1 MTIHITPESEFS
13 YVSFE
18 TNASAASYREIISK
32 VLKIFNPGKFT
43 ITLFANQS
51 SPARE
56 APKDL
61 HFISNLGDWNRR
73 EMQMCQFKN
82 YDLTYLFFSKFPSWG
97 CPAPVRLFE
106 NNSVNRN
113 RYKKVF
119 NTPFWPKTTKH
130 ANAHGKTSLIFI
142 LVYVYDDFGN
152 SALIMF
158 CWWRT
163 KISWD
168 MLRKTGG

>member
-1 MTIHITPESEFS
+1 MKSGIDKIIPNMIIDDYLFEICGYSMNGIAKNGSYMTIHITPESEFS

-18 TNASAASYREIISK
+18 TNATAASYREIISK

-82 YDLTYLFFSKFPSWG
+82 YDLTYLFFSKFPS
-97 CPAPVRLFE
+97 
-106 NNSVNRN
+106 
-113 RYKKVF
+113 
-119 NTPFWPKTTKH
+119 
-130 ANAHGKTSLIFI
+130 
-142 LVYVYDDFGN
+142 
-152 SALIMF
+152 
-158 CWWRT
+158 
-163 KISWD
+163 
-168 MLRKTGG
+168 